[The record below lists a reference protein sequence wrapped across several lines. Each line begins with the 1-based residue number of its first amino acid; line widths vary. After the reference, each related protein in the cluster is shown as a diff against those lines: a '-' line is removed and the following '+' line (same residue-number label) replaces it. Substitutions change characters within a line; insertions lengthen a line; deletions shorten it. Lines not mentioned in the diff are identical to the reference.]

1 MKKILL
7 SIVSSIFFIS
17 VSALAEN
24 ITIRDIQVIGNERVE
39 KPSIEAFLGVQRNQT
54 IEREELDKAFR
65 RTFDTGLF
73 EDIRLE
79 VDGGVLKVYVKEN
92 PTVAQ
97 VDIDGNDK
105 LDDDKITA
113 ELKMEP
119 RSVFKESDV
128 QSDVKRIM
136 TLYQRS
142 GRYNVKVEPKIEKLE
157 NNRVKVTYVVDEGQK
172 ATIRQIS
179 FVNNSAFDEPEL
191 ESTISTKESKWWRF
205 FSGSDNY
212 DPDRLEFDKELL
224 RRHYVA
230 NGYADFQVTSADAE
244 YNPVSRSF
252 NVIFALDEGKH
263 YDFGKVD
270 LSSSIPDINIEEA
283 RSLVKTKEGK
293 EFNAKKIEDT
303 VTALTDYLGDKGYA
317 FTRINPVFNKDEKNN
332 TIGLKYD
339 IAEGPRV
346 YVDRINITG
355 NSRTRDEVIRREF
368 RVSEGD
374 PYNSSKIKRS
384 KERVEALGFFSKVDV
399 NNEETE
405 YPDKVNLNVNVE
417 EQSTGELTFGAGF
430 STNDG
435 VLGDVSITERNF
447 LGKGQFVK
455 ANFTLASARQEVD
468 LAFTEPYFMDRNL
481 AAGFDLFSI
490 QTSADSGVNNLT
502 FDSSSTGMTLRGG
515 YPLTEYLT
523 HNVNY
528 TLRQDEISNPLAGA
542 SLFVT
547 RQVGER
553 LYSILGHS
561 IVYNQLDN
569 QFLPTKGWYASVDQ
583 SYAGAGGDV
592 TYLRH
597 DARASYFVPI
607 LEDNNDWVFRVSGR
621 AGNITGLGDDVR
633 INDRFFVGE
642 TLLRGFDNE
651 GIGARDRSTTDP
663 LGGNNYAVGTTEL
676 MFPLGLPEELQ
687 VKGAVFSD
695 VGTLFDVDETDPT
708 LQIQDD
714 ASIRASAGIGVFWRS
729 PVGPIRIDVAEPFA
743 KESYDET
750 QNIRFSFGTKF

>member
-1 MKKILL
+1 MKKYFL
-7 SIVSSIFFIS
+7 SFAFITIFAG
-17 VSALAEN
+17 VSALAESL
-24 ITIRDIQVIGNERVE
+24 TIRDIEVIGNKRVE
-39 KPSIEAFLGVQRNQT
+39 RSSIEAFLGIQRGQT

-79 VDGGVLKVYVKEN
+79 VENGVLKAYIKEN
-92 PTVAQ
+92 PTIAQ

-105 LDDDKITA
+105 LDDDKITS
-113 ELKMEP
+113 ELKLEP
-119 RSVFKESDV
+119 RSVYKEADV
-128 QSDVKRIM
+128 QADVKRIM

-142 GRYNVKVEPKIEKLE
+142 GRYNVKVEPKVENLE

-172 ATIRQIS
+172 ATIKQIS

-224 RRHYVA
+224 RRYYVSR
-230 NGYADFQVTSADAE
+230 GFADFQVTSADAE
-244 YNPVSRSF
+244 YNPVSKSF
-252 NVIFALDEGKH
+252 NVIFSLDEGKH
-263 YDFGKVD
+263 YNFGKID
-270 LSSSIPDINIEEA
+270 LSSAIPDINIEEA
-283 RSLVKTKEGK
+283 RKLIKTKEGK
-293 EFNAKKIEDT
+293 EFNATKIEDT
-303 VTALTDYLGDKGYA
+303 VTVLTDYLGDKGYA
-317 FTRINPVFNKDEKNN
+317 FTRINPVFDKKNE

-346 YVDRINITG
+346 YVNRINITG
-355 NSRTRDEVIRREF
+355 NSRTGDEVIRREF
-368 RVSEGD
+368 RLSEGD

-384 KERVEALGFFSKVDV
+384 KERVEALGFFSKVDID
-399 NNEETE
+399 NEETD
-405 YPDKVNLNVNVE
+405 YPDKVDINVNVE

-430 STNDG
+430 STSDG
-435 VLGDVSITERNF
+435 ALGDISVTERNF
-447 LGKGQFVK
+447 LGRGQYAK
-455 ANFTLASARQEVD
+455 ANFTLASARQEID
-468 LAFTEPYFMDRNL
+468 LAFTEPYFMGRNF

-490 QTSADSGVNNLT
+490 ETSADSGVNNLT
-502 FDSSSTGMTLRGG
+502 FDSSSTGFTLRGG

-523 HNVNY
+523 HNINY
-528 TLRQDEISNPLAGA
+528 TLRQDEISNAAAGS

-547 RQVGER
+547 RQLGER
-553 LYSILGHS
+553 LYSIVGHS

-569 QFLPTKGWYASVDQ
+569 QFLPTKGWYASIDQ
-583 SYAGAGGDV
+583 SYAGVGGDV

-597 DARASYFVPI
+597 DARASYFVP
-607 LEDNNDWVFRVSGR
+607 LFEDENDWVFRVSGR
-621 AGNITGLGDDVR
+621 AGNITGVGDDVR

-651 GIGARDRSTTDP
+651 GIGPRDKVTSDP

-687 VKGAVFSD
+687 IKGAVFSD
-695 VGTLFDVDETDPT
+695 VGTLFGVDESDPT
-708 LQIQDD
+708 LQIKDD
-714 ASIRASAGIGVFWRS
+714 ATIRASAGIGVFWRS
-729 PVGPIRIDVAEPFA
+729 PVGPIRIDIAEPFA